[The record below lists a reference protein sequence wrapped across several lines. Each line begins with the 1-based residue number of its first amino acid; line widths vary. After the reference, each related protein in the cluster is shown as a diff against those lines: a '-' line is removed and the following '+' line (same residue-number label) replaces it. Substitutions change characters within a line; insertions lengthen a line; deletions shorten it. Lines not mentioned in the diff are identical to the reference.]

1 MSAKETYADPGHWAV
16 TAFSAT
22 SLMLGIINAHLI
34 NGTAVGIIIP
44 TAFLFG
50 GIVQII
56 AAIIEVARGSTFGAV
71 AFGSYG
77 PFWIIVGLY
86 LQFYAKTVA
95 PASVGTAFALF
106 LWMFAIISLYL
117 FIASLKTDVVLA
129 IILFLL
135 VVPFVPLA
143 LGQGMNS
150 TSLTEAG
157 GWATIIFAVLGF
169 YHAAS
174 GTIASTWGRVLLP
187 VGPLTPKPMVPPDQD
202 PHHVM
207 SPVDR

>member
-1 MSAKETYADPGHWAV
+1 MSAKETFADPGHWAV

-34 NGTAVGIIIP
+34 NATAIGIIIP
-44 TAFLFG
+44 TAFIFG
-50 GIVQII
+50 GLVQVIV
-56 AAIIEVARGSTFGAV
+56 AIIEVARGSTFGAV
-71 AFGSYG
+71 AFGTYG

-95 PASVGTAFALF
+95 PSSAGTAFAMF

-117 FIASLKTDVVLA
+117 FIASLRTDVVLA
-129 IILFLL
+129 IILALL
-135 VVPFVPLA
+135 VITFVLLA
-143 LGQGMNS
+143 LGQGLNS

-157 GWATIIFAVLGF
+157 GYTTIIFAILGF

-174 GTIASTWGRVLLP
+174 GTITSTWGRVLLP
-187 VGPLTPKPMVPPDQD
+187 VGPLAPK
-202 PHHVM
+202 
-207 SPVDR
+207 SE

>member
-1 MSAKETYADPGHWAV
+1 MSAKETFADPGHWAV

-34 NGTAVGIIIP
+34 NATAIGIIIP
-44 TAFLFG
+44 TAFIFG
-50 GIVQII
+50 GLVQVIV
-56 AAIIEVARGSTFGAV
+56 AIIEVARGSTFGAV
-71 AFGSYG
+71 AFGTYG

-95 PASVGTAFALF
+95 PSSAGTAFAMF

-117 FIASLKTDVVLA
+117 FIASLRTDVVLA
-129 IILFLL
+129 IILALL
-135 VVPFVPLA
+135 TITFVLLA
-143 LGQGMNS
+143 LGQGLNS

-157 GWATIIFAVLGF
+157 GYTTIIFAILGF

-174 GTIASTWGRVLLP
+174 GTITSTWGRVLLP
-187 VGPLTPKPMVPPDQD
+187 VGPLAPK
-202 PHHVM
+202 
-207 SPVDR
+207 SE

>member
-1 MSAKETYADPGHWAV
+1 MSAKETWADPGHWAV

-34 NGTAVGIIIP
+34 NASAIGIIIP
-44 TAFLFG
+44 TAFIFG
-50 GIVQII
+50 GLVQVI
-56 AAIIEVARGSTFGAV
+56 AAIIEIVRGSTFGAV

-77 PFWIIVGLY
+77 PFWIVLGLY
-86 LQFYAKTVA
+86 IAFYAKMVA
-95 PASVGTAFALF
+95 PSSAGTTLALF

-135 VVPFVPLA
+135 VVTFVLLA
-143 LGQGMNS
+143 LGNGMAN
-150 TSLTEAG
+150 TTLVKAG
-157 GWATIIFAVLGF
+157 GYTTIIFAILGF

-174 GTIASTWGRVLLP
+174 GTIASTFGKNVLP
-187 VGPLTPKPMVPPDQD
+187 VGPLNK
-202 PHHVM
+202 
-207 SPVDR
+207 

>member
-1 MSAKETYADPGHWAV
+1 MSAKDTFADPGHWAV

-34 NGTAVGIIIP
+34 SGTAIGIIIP
-44 TAFLFG
+44 TAFIFG
-50 GIVQII
+50 GLVQVIV
-56 AAIIEVARGSTFGAV
+56 AIIEVARGSTFGMV
-71 AFGSYG
+71 AFGTYG

-95 PASVGTAFALF
+95 PASVGSAFALF

-135 VVPFVPLA
+135 VITFILLA

-150 TSLTEAG
+150 TSLTETG
-157 GWATIIFAVLGF
+157 GWTTIIFAILGF

-174 GTIASTWGRVLLP
+174 GTITSTWGRVLLP
-187 VGPLTPKPMVPPDQD
+187 IGPLTPKAPAQTGLASHPPMT
-202 PHHVM
+202 
-207 SPVDR
+207 PVDR

>member
-1 MSAKETYADPGHWAV
+1 MSAKETFADPGHWAV

-34 NGTAVGIIIP
+34 NATAIGIIIP
-44 TAFLFG
+44 TAFIFG
-50 GIVQII
+50 GLVQVIV
-56 AAIIEVARGSTFGAV
+56 AIIEVARGSTFGAV
-71 AFGSYG
+71 AFGTYG

-95 PASVGTAFALF
+95 PSSAGTAFAMF

-117 FIASLKTDVVLA
+117 FIASLRTDVVLA
-129 IILFLL
+129 IILALL
-135 VVPFVPLA
+135 TITFVLLA
-143 LGQGMNS
+143 LGNGLNS

-157 GWATIIFAVLGF
+157 GYTTIIFAILGF

-174 GTIASTWGRVLLP
+174 GTITSTWGRVLLP
-187 VGPLTPKPMVPPDQD
+187 VGPLTRPLATTPEGE
-202 PHHVM
+202 
-207 SPVDR
+207 

>member
-1 MSAKETYADPGHWAV
+1 MSAKETWADPGHWAV

-34 NGTAVGIIIP
+34 NASAIGIIIP
-44 TAFLFG
+44 TAFIFG
-50 GIVQII
+50 GLVQVI
-56 AAIIEVARGSTFGAV
+56 AAIIEIVRGSTFGAV

-77 PFWIIVGLY
+77 PFWIALGLY
-86 LQFYAKTVA
+86 IAFYAKMVA
-95 PASVGTAFALF
+95 PSSAGTTLALF

-135 VVPFVPLA
+135 VVTFVLLA
-143 LGQGMNS
+143 LGNGMAN
-150 TSLTEAG
+150 TTLVKAG
-157 GWATIIFAVLGF
+157 GYTTIIFAILGF

-174 GTIASTWGRVLLP
+174 GTIASTFGKNVLP
-187 VGPLTPKPMVPPDQD
+187 VGPLNK
-202 PHHVM
+202 
-207 SPVDR
+207 

>member
-1 MSAKETYADPGHWAV
+1 MSAKETFADPGHWAV

-34 NGTAVGIIIP
+34 NATAIGIIIP
-44 TAFLFG
+44 TAFIFG
-50 GIVQII
+50 GLVQVIV
-56 AAIIEVARGSTFGAV
+56 AIIEVARGSTFGAV
-71 AFGSYG
+71 AFGTYG

-95 PASVGTAFALF
+95 PSSAGTAFAMF

-117 FIASLKTDVVLA
+117 FIASLRTDVVLA
-129 IILFLL
+129 IILALL
-135 VVPFVPLA
+135 VITFVLLA
-143 LGQGMNS
+143 LGNGLNS

-157 GWATIIFAVLGF
+157 GYTTIIFAILGF

-174 GTIASTWGRVLLP
+174 GTITSTWGRVLLP
-187 VGPLTPKPMVPPDQD
+187 VGPLAPK
-202 PHHVM
+202 
-207 SPVDR
+207 SE

>member
-1 MSAKETYADPGHWAV
+1 MSAKETFADPGHWAV

-34 NGTAVGIIIP
+34 NATAIGIIIP
-44 TAFLFG
+44 TAFIFG
-50 GIVQII
+50 GLVQVIV
-56 AAIIEVARGSTFGAV
+56 AIIEVARGSTFGAV
-71 AFGSYG
+71 AFGTYG

-95 PASVGTAFALF
+95 PASTGTAFALF

-117 FIASLKTDVVLA
+117 FIASLRTDVVLA
-129 IILFLL
+129 IILALL
-135 VVPFVPLA
+135 VITFVLLA
-143 LGQGMNS
+143 LGNGLNS

-157 GWATIIFAVLGF
+157 GYTTIIFAILGF

-174 GTIASTWGRVLLP
+174 GTITSTWGRVLLP
-187 VGPLTPKPMVPPDQD
+187 VGPLTRPLATTPEGE
-202 PHHVM
+202 
-207 SPVDR
+207 